1 MNKVIIRTHEDEL
14 KADCKAFAKCVNCA
28 RWTKPLKTSACYM
41 SEEDSI
47 VETLLF
53 KENAFG
59 GLYCDDF
66 RLSM

>member
-1 MNKVIIRTHEDEL
+1 MNKVIIRTRKDEP
-14 KADCKAFAKCVNCA
+14 KAFAKCVNCA

-41 SEEDSI
+41 SEDEST
-47 VETLLF
+47 VETLSL

-66 RLSM
+66 RLSMS